1 MDINFKYISV
11 ILISILLIIYTL
23 SCNCANRVINERFNV
38 NGQYNDNC
46 PSLMLDMVGTCCDEM
61 TNCCGSIPYPET
73 CINSS
78 NCTNSVNN
86 VLTNCSNIFQDEKK
100 MENLDKLNE
109 CRPDQL
115 CYRTIKKL
123 NASCCNYKDEEN
135 CNNGYPSICD
145 KKCEVLFNQVNDNC
159 KNTDIFNKDKFINN
173 TCRFVECDD
182 TTKFKDI
189 DDGICKDKKMSK
201 FFKDIDSETLFNNV
215 KLSYCN
221 SGKWSNKNQNP
232 GVLISLLDISGNT
245 PMIDGSG
252 SIIRSDIST
261 SLFSDSFTETQI
273 GLIWDPEDLIKQN
286 NLIKCAYKE
295 NAYTNKRYKNKE
307 TYWFKEDKFTNP
319 DRCGKYT
326 IVDDRR
332 NDDKEDNL
340 QPNICDNNIK
350 CIKNIFHQMSLK
362 GCPCKCNFNNKG
374 WNEFVLDN
382 DINAKTFINFNS
394 VKPSGL
400 VLYLKY
406 SKSPWRPEFAK
417 NVIEKSLR
425 DISITINNLKNIL
438 FLDTKVIILS
448 KYNDST
454 WIKFKETQI
463 VFQGITTLKNYE
475 KYMNETLD
483 LNIMINKCNS
493 APKCN

>member
-1 MDINFKYISV
+1 M
-11 ILISILLIIYTL
+11 ILLIIYTL
-23 SCNCANRVINERFNV
+23 SCKCANRVINERFNV

-46 PSLMLDMVGTCCDEM
+46 PSLMLDMVGKCCEPV

-78 NCTNSVNN
+78 NCRNSVNN
-86 VLTNCSNIFQDEKK
+86 ILTNCSNIFQDKK

-221 SGKWSNKNQNP
+221 SGKWSNKDKNP
-232 GVLISLLDISGNT
+232 GVLITILTSATLDHPT
-245 PMIDGSG
+245 TMIDGSG
-252 SIIRSDIST
+252 SIIRSDISNSLYT
-261 SLFSDSFTETQI
+261 STGEYFETKI
-273 GLIWDPEDLIKQN
+273 GLIWDPEDLIKKN
-286 NLIKCAYKE
+286 NLIKCGYKE
-295 NAYTNKRYKNKE
+295 NAVTKSRFRNKKSLHWYNDDIE
-307 TYWFKEDKFTNP
+307 LLNP
-319 DRCGKYT
+319 DRCGEYIISNFQKNHRKVT
-326 IVDDRR
+326 TS
-332 NDDKEDNL
+332 
-340 QPNICDNNIK
+340 PNKCNNSIK
-350 CIKNIFHQMSLK
+350 CIQDTFTQMKSK
-362 GCPCKCNFNNKG
+362 GCPCNNCDITSYPSG
-374 WNEFVLDN
+374 WNEFVLNTDVN
-382 DINAKTFINFNS
+382 EKTFTDYYNS
-394 VKPSGL
+394 KNIKPSGL
-400 VLYLKY
+400 VYYLKY
-406 SKSPWRPEFAK
+406 YYIDE
-417 NVIEKSLR
+417 NTINDSLR
-425 DISITINNLKNIL
+425 DISYAIQNIKNIL
-438 FLDTKVIILS
+438 FLDTKVVILS
-448 KYNDST
+448 KYNDSE
-454 WIKFKETQI
+454 WDNYKETPI
-463 VFQGITTLKNYE
+463 IFQGYTTLGNLQEYLR
-475 KYMNETLD
+475 NLD
-483 LNIMINKCNS
+483 FKTSNDDCPNTPQCN
-493 APKCN
+493 